1 LDLSVDQVLSTTRAV
16 RRRLDLE
23 RPIERDVLR
32 ECVELALQ
40 APNGSNR
47 QNWHFIL
54 VDDEAT
60 KSRLAEIYG
69 RAYDENADA
78 AIASYDPSLPQHAR
92 LYAIKRSADHLR
104 TNLHRVPAMLVPCQ
118 TPRPPEANAGLI
130 QQVGYWSS
138 VLPAVWSFM
147 LAARERG
154 LGTVW
159 TTLHLMYER
168 DAADAL
174 GVPFDDVAQGP
185 LIPIAYT
192 IGTHF
197 SPAFRLPVDN
207 VVHWNHWSP
216 KTGAPR

>member
-1 LDLSVDQVLSTTRAV
+1 VGLNLSVDRVLSTTRAV

-23 RPIERDVLR
+23 RPVERDVLR
-32 ECVELALQ
+32 DCVELALQ

-47 QNWHFIL
+47 QNWHFVV

-78 AIASYDPSLPQHAR
+78 AIASYDDSLPQHAR
-92 LYAIKRSADHLR
+92 LHAIKQSADYLR
-104 TNLHRVPAMLVPCQ
+104 ANLHRVPAILVPCQ
-118 TPRPPEANAGLI
+118 TPRPPEEHASLI
-130 QQVGYWSS
+130 QQAGYWSS
-138 VLPAVWSFM
+138 MLPAVWSFM

-154 LGTVW
+154 LGTAW
-159 TTLHLMYER
+159 TTLHLIYER

-174 GVPFDDVAQGP
+174 GVPFDEVAQGP

-192 IGTHF
+192 IGTKF
-197 SPAFRLPVDN
+197 RPAFRVTVDN
-207 VVHWNHWSP
+207 VLHWNQW
-216 KTGAPR
+216 